1 MHLLAKEE
9 YGLRCMLQV
18 AHHHGGADQSL
29 TIPQVALA
37 EGLSTDYVAQ
47 LMRALRRGGLLTS
60 TRGAGGGYKLAREA
74 SAITVWEVIEVL
86 GGTFF
91 PESFCEEHPGRRRD
105 CVRSADCAV
114 RALWQKVEATVRSL
128 LAGITLADM
137 QASEVDV
144 LYMLTSRD
152 GSTLPAEVREEA

>member
-18 AHHHGGADQSL
+18 ARHAADEQSL
-29 TIPQVALA
+29 TIPQVATA

-60 TRGAGGGYKLAREA
+60 TRGAGGGYRLARDPA
-74 SAITVWEVIEVL
+74 SITVWEVIEVL
-86 GGTFF
+86 GGSFF
-91 PESFCEEHPGRRRD
+91 PESFCEDHPGRRRD
-105 CVRSADCAV
+105 CVRSSNCSV
-114 RALWQKVEATVRSL
+114 RALWQKVEVTVRSL

-144 LYMLTSRD
+144 LYMLNDPLGGMVDR
-152 GSTLPAEVREEA
+152 AAREGG